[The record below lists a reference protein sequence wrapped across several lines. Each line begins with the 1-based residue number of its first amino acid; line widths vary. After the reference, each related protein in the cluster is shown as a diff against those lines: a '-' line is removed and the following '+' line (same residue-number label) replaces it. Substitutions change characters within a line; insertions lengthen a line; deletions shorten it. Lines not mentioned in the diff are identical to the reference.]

1 MLSEILRRFTEA
13 ICNNNDP
20 NDNSGN
26 TDTDMQQITD
36 IIHVFNV
43 FLYFFD
49 IFCFFKRSLKI
60 PSRTS
65 EALLKPQKGINSLGF
80 NKQTPVST

>member
-13 ICNNNDP
+13 ICNNDDP

-43 FLYFFD
+43 FY
-49 IFCFFKRSLKI
+49 IFSTFLSFKRSLKI